1 MAFAG
6 ENPPVSPFF
15 KGGRLQ
21 RWEAERK
28 NLKSAFEKI
37 RFSVLSL
44 KKHALSRVEG
54 RVREILSNAGAT
66 DGSTSKKKITGLGSG
81 SRP

>member
-21 RWEAERK
+21 RWEAEKK

-37 RFSVLSL
+37 RFSVPLFG
-44 KKHALSRVEG
+44 KACPEQSRREG
-54 RVREILSNAGAT
+54 
-66 DGSTSKKKITGLGSG
+66 
-81 SRP
+81 